1 MASYGYEA
9 LDKSAELFKALE
21 NIPDKEKEIRLTAAI
36 DKVASEKHWDDF
48 VNMYFRIYYTRGQKC
63 IPKAVSIAGHS
74 PQILF
79 FK

>member
-1 MASYGYEA
+1 MPARPE
-9 LDKSAELFKALE
+9 
-21 NIPDKEKEIRLTAAI
+21 
-36 DKVASEKHWDDF
+36 ASEQSTACNSNIQHWDDF
-48 VNMYFRIYYTRGQKC
+48 VNMYFRIYYTRNQKC